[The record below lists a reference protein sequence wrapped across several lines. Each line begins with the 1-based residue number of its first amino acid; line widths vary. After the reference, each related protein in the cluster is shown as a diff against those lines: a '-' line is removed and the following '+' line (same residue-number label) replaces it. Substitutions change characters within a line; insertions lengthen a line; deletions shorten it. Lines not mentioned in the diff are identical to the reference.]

1 MTPETLLY
9 RQVSAAYVQ
18 LGEITSQVFRPTGK
32 DNKRLSV
39 YDSSQIT
46 AEDAWKHFVQVLN
59 YKSIGV
65 VAVAVQ
71 ECTDLQLGVESDPV
85 PFEEHVIIDFTDL
98 SRSQIERKADSLKQ
112 RALERDWQFGPVETP

>member
-18 LGEITSQVFRPTGK
+18 HGEITSQVFKPTGK

-39 YDSSQIT
+39 YDGSQIT
-46 AEDAWKHFVQVLN
+46 AEDAWKHFVEALS
-59 YKSIGV
+59 YRSSGV

-71 ECTDLQLGVESDPV
+71 ECRDLQLGVEADPA
-85 PFEEHVIIDFTDL
+85 PFEAHAVIDFADF
-98 SRSQIERKADSLKQ
+98 SRSQVERKADSLKQ
-112 RALERDWQFGPVETP
+112 RAVERGWQFRPVEIP